1 MNLQDTLIISTNR
14 IAGFIYR
21 DHLKKEYEHPFIWS
35 IIKLS
40 DFITLIKNFNAIDF
54 SNSTATYAID
64 EIINRDG
71 NKFPKIVTN
80 VNNDTTISTH
90 FIHYIQVNNP
100 SVTKP
105 RQRGIR
111 TITNNALQYTQ
122 ETWDKRITRLPIDR
136 KNKNKIYITWQDRHS
151 SNIPIQE
158 YINLAN
164 ERKNNNINN
173 ETFVIFYDPNDKDNE
188 NILNSQTDNLIILPI
203 TDYNNVPKHSKQLY
217 ELLMNEEE

>member
-1 MNLQDTLIISTNR
+1 MNLQDTLIISTNC

-40 DFITLIKNFNAIDF
+40 DFITLIKNFNTIDF

-80 VNNDTTISTH
+80 VNNDTTISTY

-100 SVTKP
+100 SVTRP
-105 RQRGIR
+105 RQHGIR
-111 TITNNALQYTQ
+111 TITNNVLQYTQ

-136 KNKNKIYITWQDRHS
+136 KDKNKVYIMWQDGHS
-151 SNIPIQE
+151 TNIPIQE
-158 YINLAN
+158 FINLAN

-173 ETFVIFYDPNDKDNE
+173 ETFVIFYDTDDKDNE

-203 TDYNNVPKHSKQLY
+203 TDYNNVPLHAETLY
-217 ELLMNEEE
+217 NILTQ